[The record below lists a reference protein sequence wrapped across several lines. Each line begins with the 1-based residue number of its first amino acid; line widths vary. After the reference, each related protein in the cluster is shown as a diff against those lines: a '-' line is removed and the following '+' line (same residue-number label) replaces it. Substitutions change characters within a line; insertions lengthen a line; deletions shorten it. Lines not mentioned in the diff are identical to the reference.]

1 MRLFVAL
8 DIPEAVRKNLVEVRQ
23 RFTTPESRMRWVP
36 SENFHVT
43 LKFIGEVTQ
52 GKVEAISKALREVRT
67 PAPVEVVFRG
77 LGRYWNAKGFG
88 LLLATIDPSD
98 SLIALANEIGR
109 QLEPLGIAPETHEYR
124 PHLTLARC
132 KALEHR
138 SRSAIPQDFISVS
151 NEYKGHLFG
160 SVSAQSFDLIE
171 SELDEDGSKYTTI
184 NTFPFAGMAA
194 A

>member
-8 DIPEAVRKNLVEVRQ
+8 DIPEPVRENLVEVRQ
-23 RFTTPESRMRWVP
+23 RFTTPESRMKWVP

-43 LKFIGEVTQ
+43 LKFIGEVAQ
-52 GKVEAISKALREVRT
+52 GKVDAISNALRDVRT
-67 PAPVEVVFRG
+67 SGLVEVVFRG
-77 LGRYWNAKGFG
+77 LGWYWNAKGFG

-98 SLIALANEIGR
+98 SLTTLANKIGR
-109 QLEPLGIAPETHEYR
+109 QLEPLGMAPETREYR

-132 KALEHR
+132 KPLEHR
-138 SRSAIPQDFISVS
+138 LRSAISQDIISVA

-171 SELDEDGSKYTTI
+171 SELDEDGSKYTKI
-184 NTFPFAGMAA
+184 DTFPFPGMAA

>member
-8 DIPEAVRKNLVEVRQ
+8 EIPEAVRENLVEVRQ
-23 RFTTPESRMRWVP
+23 RFATPESRMRWVV

-52 GKVEAISKALREVRT
+52 GKVEVISKVLREVQT
-67 PAPVEVVFRG
+67 PGRVEVVFRG
-77 LGRYWNAKGFG
+77 LGWYWNAKGFG
-88 LLLATIDPSD
+88 LLLATIDLSD
-98 SLIALANEIGR
+98 SLTTLANKIGR
-109 QLEPLGIAPETHEYR
+109 QLESLDIAPETREYR

-138 SRSAIPQDFISVS
+138 SRSAIPQDLISVA

-160 SVSAQSFDLIE
+160 SVSPQSFDLIE

-184 NTFPFAGMAA
+184 DTFPFAGMAA

>member
-8 DIPEAVRKNLVEVRQ
+8 EIPEAVRENLVEVRQ
-23 RFTTPESRMRWVP
+23 RFATPESRMRWVP

-52 GKVEAISKALREVRT
+52 GKVEVISKVLREVQT
-67 PAPVEVVFRG
+67 PGRVEVVFRG
-77 LGRYWNAKGFG
+77 LGWYWNAKGFG

-98 SLIALANEIGR
+98 SLTTLANKIGR
-109 QLEPLGIAPETHEYR
+109 QLESLDIAPETREYR

-132 KALEHR
+132 KALEPR
-138 SRSAIPQDFISVS
+138 LRSAIPQDLISVA

-160 SVSAQSFDLIE
+160 SVSPQSFDLIE
-171 SELDEDGSKYTTI
+171 SELDEDGSKYTRI
-184 NTFPFAGMAA
+184 DTFPFAGMAA

>member
-43 LKFIGEVTQ
+43 LKFIGEVAQ
-52 GKVEAISKALREVRT
+52 EKVEAISNALREVRI
-67 PAPVEVVFRG
+67 PGFVEVVFRG
-77 LGRYWNAKGFG
+77 LGWYWNAKGFG
-88 LLLATIDPSD
+88 LLLATIDPSE
-98 SLIALANEIGR
+98 SLTTLANKIGR
-109 QLEPLGIAPETHEYR
+109 PLEPLGIAPETHEYR

-132 KALEHR
+132 KPLEYR
-138 SRSAIPQDFISVS
+138 LRSAIPQDIISVA

-184 NTFPFAGMAA
+184 ETFPFAGM
-194 A
+194 

>member
-8 DIPEAVRKNLVEVRQ
+8 EISEAVREKLAEVRQ
-23 RFTTPESRMRWVP
+23 RFTTAESRMRWVP

-67 PAPVEVVFRG
+67 AGHVEAVFRG
-77 LGRYWNAKGFG
+77 LGWYWNAKGFG
-88 LLLATIDPSD
+88 LLLATIEPSD
-98 SLIALANEIGR
+98 SLTTLANKIGC
-109 QLEPLGIAPETHEYR
+109 QLEPLGIAPEIHEYR

-138 SRSAIPQDFISVS
+138 LRSAIPQDIISVA

-160 SVSAQSFDLIE
+160 SISAQSFDLIE
-171 SELDEDGSKYTTI
+171 SELGQGGSKYSTI
-184 NTFPFAGMAA
+184 DTFLFAGMAA

>member
-8 DIPEAVRKNLVEVRQ
+8 KIPEAVRKNLAEVRQ
-23 RFTTPESRMRWVP
+23 RFTTPQSRMRWVP

-52 GKVEAISKALREVRT
+52 GKVQAVSKGLREVRT
-67 PAPVEVVFRG
+67 PSLVEVVFRG
-77 LGRYWNAKGFG
+77 LGWYWNAKGFG
-88 LLLATIDPSD
+88 ILLATIDPSD
-98 SLIALANEIGR
+98 SLTTLAKKIGR
-109 QLEPLGIAPETHEYR
+109 RLEPLGVAPETHEYR

-132 KALEHR
+132 KAFEHR
-138 SRSAIPQDFISVS
+138 LRSAIPQDLISMA
-151 NEYKGHLFG
+151 NEYQGHLFG

-171 SELDEDGSKYTTI
+171 SELDEDGSKYRTI
-184 NTFPFAGMAA
+184 DTFPFAGMAA